1 MMVMSDIL
9 HKGNGVNDMHTHNQS
24 KYSDAKRTARSL
36 MLVILLM
43 AASVFWTTAIM
54 PTPAEAARLK
64 DIASFS
70 GVRTNELVGYGLV
83 VGLAGTGDGTSSTFT
98 LRSMSNMLEKMGV
111 ETNPDDLKPK
121 NVAAVMVTAKL
132 PVSAKPG
139 SNLDITVS
147 SLGDAESLLGGILL
161 VTPLK
166 GLDGKVYA
174 VAQGA
179 LTIGGFSAVGEAA
192 TAQKNIPTV
201 GRIPNGA
208 VVERSVPFRFNNQ
221 DRMTVN
227 LSVRDFGTTMQ
238 VVNKINSALGGN
250 YASAKDISTVELALP
265 DQFRG
270 NMVPLM
276 ASLENLS
283 ISPDGKAKVV
293 VDEKTGTVVLGQ
305 DVRLSKVAVAHGN
318 LQIVIAESEDVSQ
331 PGPFSD
337 GTTVVTPRTDLEVN
351 EQNNPLMLV
360 EGATLQEL
368 VDGLNAIGAAPRDL
382 ISIIRALKAAGSL
395 HADVEVI

>member
-1 MMVMSDIL
+1 MSMKQ
-9 HKGNGVNDMHTHNQS
+9 H
-24 KYSDAKRTARSL
+24 RTTFCPIRAAAIAL
-36 MLVILLM
+36 AVVLLVAGIVLQPVE
-43 AASVFWTTAIM
+43 SS
-54 PTPAEAARLK
+54 AARLK

-70 GVRTNELVGYGLV
+70 GVRNNELVGYGLV

-98 LRSMSNMLEKMGV
+98 MRSMSNMLEKMGV
-111 ETNPDDLKPK
+111 ESNPATLKPK
-121 NVAAVMVTAKL
+121 NVAAVMVTAKM
-132 PVSAKPG
+132 PVSSRPG
-139 SNLDITVS
+139 SQIDITVS
-147 SLGDAESLLGGILL
+147 SLGDAKSLLGGTLL
-161 VTPLK
+161 ITPLK
-166 GLDGKVYA
+166 GLDGRVYA

-179 LTIGGFSAVGEAA
+179 LTIGGFTAAGEAA

-208 VVERSVPFRFNNQ
+208 VVERGTPFNFNDQ
-221 DRMTVN
+221 QSMTLN

-238 VVNKINSALGGN
+238 VVNKINATMGGDF
-250 YASAKDISTVELALP
+250 ASAKDISTIDLALP

-276 ASLENLS
+276 ASLENLD
-283 ISPDGKAKVV
+283 ITPGGKARVI

-305 DVRLSKVAVAHGN
+305 DVKLSKVAVAHGN
-318 LQIVIAESEDVSQ
+318 LQIVVSESQDVSQ

-337 GTTVVTPRTDLEVN
+337 GTTVVTPQTDLAVN
-351 EQNNPLMLV
+351 EQNNPLMLM

-395 HADVEVI
+395 HAEVEVI

>member
-1 MMVMSDIL
+1 MTMY
-9 HKGNGVNDMHTHNQS
+9 Q
-24 KYSDAKRTARSL
+24 RTTRKSL
-36 MLVILLM
+36 GGMAQVANWAALVAVILIMGATVLLPT
-43 AASVFWTTAIM
+43 AAQ
-54 PTPAEAARLK
+54 AARLK

-111 ETNPDDLKPK
+111 ESDPDDLKPK

-132 PVSAKPG
+132 PVSARPG
-139 SNLDITVS
+139 SQIDITVS
-147 SLGDAESLLGGILL
+147 SLGDADSLLGGILL

-166 GLDGKVYA
+166 GLDGRVYA
-174 VAQGA
+174 VGQGS
-179 LTIGGFSAVGEAA
+179 LTIGGFTAAGEAA

-208 VVERSVPFRFNNQ
+208 VVERGVPFKFNNQ
-221 DRMTVN
+221 ERMTVN
-227 LSVRDFGTTMQ
+227 LTIRDFGTTMQ
-238 VVNKINSALGGN
+238 VVNKINASMGGTF
-250 YASAKDISTVELALP
+250 ASAKDISTIELELP

-276 ASLENLS
+276 ASLENIN
-283 ISPDGKAKVV
+283 ISPDGKARVI

-318 LQIVIAESEDVSQ
+318 LQIVISESEDVSQ

-337 GTTVVTPRTDLEVN
+337 GTTVVTPRTDLAVN
-351 EQNNPLMLV
+351 EQNNPLMLM

-395 HADVEVI
+395 HAEVEVI

>member
-1 MMVMSDIL
+1 MQLDRNNPCV
-9 HKGNGVNDMHTHNQS
+9 
-24 KYSDAKRTARSL
+24 DAGETARTLVLALLFGL
-36 MLVILLM
+36 MLAFGAALL
-43 AASVFWTTAIM
+43 APDEAQ
-54 PTPAEAARLK
+54 AARLK

-111 ETNPDDLKPK
+111 EANPDDLKPK

-132 PVSAKPG
+132 PVSSKPG
-139 SNLDITVS
+139 SQLDVTVS
-147 SLGDAESLLGGILL
+147 SLGDAKSLLGGILL
-161 VTPLK
+161 ITPLK
-166 GLDGKVYA
+166 GLDGRVYA
-174 VAQGA
+174 VAQGS
-179 LTIGGFSAVGEAA
+179 LTIGGFTVAGDA
-192 TAQKNIPTV
+192 TSAQKNIPTV

-208 VVERSVPFRFNNQ
+208 SVERGVPFQFNNQ
-221 DRMTVN
+221 DKMTLN
-227 LSVRDFGTTMQ
+227 LTVRDFGTTMQ
-238 VVNKINSALGGN
+238 VVNKINAALGGDF
-250 YASAKDISTVELALP
+250 AEARDISTVELNLP
-265 DQFRG
+265 EKFRG

-305 DVRLSKVAVAHGN
+305 DVRLTKVAVAHGN
-318 LQIVIAESEDVSQ
+318 LQIVIAESQNVSQ

-337 GTTVVTPRTDLEVN
+337 GSTVVTPQTDIQVV
-351 EQNNPLMLV
+351 EQNKQLMLM

-368 VDGLNAIGAAPRDL
+368 VDGLNSIGASPRDL

-395 HADVEVI
+395 HAEVEVI

>member
-1 MMVMSDIL
+1 MSTSQNNRAL
-9 HKGNGVNDMHTHNQS
+9 QS
-24 KYSDAKRTARSL
+24 VGLTIFMIVVTFAVVVGTIFKPVDVS
-36 MLVILLM
+36 
-43 AASVFWTTAIM
+43 
-54 PTPAEAARLK
+54 AARLK

-83 VGLAGTGDGTSSTFT
+83 VGLAGTGDGSSSTFT

-111 ETNPDDLKPK
+111 ETDADDLKPK

-139 SNLDITVS
+139 SMIDVTAS
-147 SLGDAESLLGGILL
+147 SLGDAKSLLGGILL
-161 VTPLK
+161 ISPLK
-166 GLDGKVYA
+166 GLDGRVYA

-179 LTIGGFSAVGEAA
+179 LTIGGFSVAGAA
-192 TAQKNIPTV
+192 ASAQKNIPTV

-208 VVERSVPFRFNNQ
+208 VVERGVPFKFNNQ
-221 DRMTVN
+221 DNMTLN
-227 LSVRDFGTTMQ
+227 LTVRDFGTTMQ
-238 VVNKINSALGGN
+238 VVNKINATMGGSFAT
-250 YASAKDISTVELALP
+250 ASDISTIKLQLP

-276 ASLENLS
+276 ASLENLD
-283 ISPDGKAKVV
+283 ISPDGKARVI

-305 DVRLSKVAVAHGN
+305 EVRLSKVAVAHGN
-318 LQIVIAESEDVSQ
+318 LQIVISESEDVSQ

-337 GTTVVTPRTDLEVN
+337 GTTVITPQTDLAVQ
-351 EQNNPLMLV
+351 EQNKQLMLM

-368 VDGLNAIGAAPRDL
+368 VDGLNAIGATPRDL
-382 ISIIRALKAAGSL
+382 ISIIRALKVAGAL
-395 HADVEVI
+395 YAEVEVI

>member
-1 MMVMSDIL
+1 MSMHENTKLHRVPESVMVLALAMALVLAIGANLLFS
-9 HKGNGVNDMHTHNQS
+9 TE
-24 KYSDAKRTARSL
+24 AK
-36 MLVILLM
+36 
-43 AASVFWTTAIM
+43 
-54 PTPAEAARLK
+54 AARLK

-111 ETNPDDLKPK
+111 ETDVDNLSPK

-132 PVSAKPG
+132 PVSATPG
-139 SNLDITVS
+139 SQIDITVS
-147 SLGDAESLLGGILL
+147 SLGDASSLLGGNLL
-161 VTPLK
+161 ITPLK

-179 LTIGGFSAVGEAA
+179 LTIGGFTIAGEAA
-192 TAQKNIPTV
+192 DAQKNIPTV

-208 VVERSVPFRFNNQ
+208 VVEREVPFKFNTQ
-221 DRMTVN
+221 DKMTLN
-227 LSVRDFGTTMQ
+227 LSMRDFGTTMQ
-238 VVNKINSALGGN
+238 VVNKINATMGGS
-250 YASAKDISTVELALP
+250 YASARDIATIDLELP
-265 DQFRG
+265 DEYRG

-276 ASLENLS
+276 ASLENLD

-318 LQIVIAESEDVSQ
+318 LQIVISESENVSQ

-337 GTTVVTPRTDLEVN
+337 GETVVTPQTDLQLV
-351 EQNNPLMLV
+351 EQNNQLMLM

-368 VDGLNAIGAAPRDL
+368 VDGLNSVGAAPRDL
-382 ISIIRALKAAGSL
+382 ISILRALKVAGSL

>member
-1 MMVMSDIL
+1 MNMSQQIKTFL
-9 HKGNGVNDMHTHNQS
+9 F
-24 KYSDAKRTARSL
+24 RTGAVVAL
-36 MLVILLM
+36 TVILS
-43 AASVFWTTAIM
+43 AGVAVDAS
-54 PTPAEAARLK
+54 AARLK

-83 VGLAGTGDGTSSTFT
+83 VGLAGTGDGTSSQFT
-98 LRSMSNMLEKMGV
+98 MRSMSNMLEKMGV
-111 ETNPDDLKPK
+111 EADPSKLKPK

-139 SNLDITVS
+139 SQLDVTVS
-147 SLGDAESLLGGILL
+147 SLGDSKSLLGGILL

-166 GLDGKVYA
+166 GLDGRVYA
-174 VAQGA
+174 VAQGS
-179 LTIGGFSAVGEAA
+179 LTIGGFTVSGAAA

-208 VVERSVPFRFNNQ
+208 SVERASPFQFNQ
-221 DRMTVN
+221 QSKMTLN

-238 VVNKINSALGGN
+238 VVNRINNTLGGE
-250 YASAKDISTVELALP
+250 YATARDISTVDLTVPEN
-265 DQFRG
+265 FRG

-283 ISPDGKAKVV
+283 ITPDGKAKVV

-318 LQIVIAESEDVSQ
+318 LQIVITESQDVSQ

-337 GTTVVTPRTDLEVN
+337 GQTVVTPQTDLAIN
-351 EQNNPLMLV
+351 QQNNPLMLM

-368 VDGLNAIGAAPRDL
+368 VDGLNSIGAGPRDL

-395 HADVEVI
+395 HAEVEVI